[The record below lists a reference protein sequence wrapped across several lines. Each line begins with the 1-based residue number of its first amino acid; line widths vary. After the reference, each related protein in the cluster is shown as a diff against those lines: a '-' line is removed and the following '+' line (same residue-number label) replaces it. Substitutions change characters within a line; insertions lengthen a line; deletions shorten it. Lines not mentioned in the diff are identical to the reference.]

1 MPQNKNN
8 RENKFRASAEI
19 SLTRTNSDNP
29 FACPPTSHK
38 SNNNWWSPLRRGL
51 VFEPNARH
59 YNQMKQ
65 AVWLYLYFLVNANA
79 RQGTLFR
86 KLSTIAKDTGIP
98 TRTIRRWL
106 GILKRCGYIEAEYN
120 GSFWQITITKWRPI
134 TKFSRG
140 NSNWFKRLKGNLF
153 SGNNRS

>member
-1 MPQNKNN
+1 MPHHKTK

-19 SLTRTNSDNP
+19 SLTRSASDNSIVRSFVP
-29 FACPPTSHK
+29 EK
-38 SNNNWWSPLRRGL
+38 SNNEWWSPLRRGL

-59 YNQMKQ
+59 YRQMKQ
-65 AVWLYLYFLVNANA
+65 AVWLYLYFLVNANV

-86 KLSTIAKDTGIP
+86 RLSTVSKDTGIP
-98 TRTIRRWL
+98 ARTVRRWL
-106 GILKRCGYIEAEYN
+106 GILKRHQYITAEYN

-134 TKFSRG
+134 TRFHKG

-153 SGNNRS
+153 SGNARF